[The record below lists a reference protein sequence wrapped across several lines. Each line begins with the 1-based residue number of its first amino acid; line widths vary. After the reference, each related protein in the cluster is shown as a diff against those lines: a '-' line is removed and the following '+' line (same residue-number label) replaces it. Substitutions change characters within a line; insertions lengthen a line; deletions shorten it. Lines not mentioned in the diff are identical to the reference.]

1 VDIHLITLRKTLLY
15 LFVAIVA
22 VVCSTDTALAQ
33 TNTLT
38 VAPLSLAFTS
48 TAGTPQP
55 QFLSVSSSTGN
66 LTFSTSVEIGG
77 NYFGVTPTGGT
88 AATDSMN
95 NVQVYIPN
103 PNLVAGTYDGVIEV
117 TAGSQVISV
126 SVTYTVGTGTGGGGA
141 GPVAASPT
149 SLTFSTAV
157 NGTAASQTL
166 TLSTTGAQISVT
178 VQPVETSPVGG
189 TWLSV
194 NPSSAT
200 ISSSASKTETVS
212 VSPAGL
218 AQGSYSGYLNV
229 FVNNSTTP
237 ALQVLVTLNVG
248 TSTGLNVAVTPASLT
263 YNIVSASSG
272 NQTQTLTVTNS
283 TNQIQTVTATSTVT
297 AGIGWLTVTP
307 TTETVAA
314 DGSNQFSV
322 TVNPLSLGIGTFTGN
337 IAVTVGTSETI
348 NVGVTVNVG
357 SIGTSEISATPN
369 PLTLT
374 IPAGSTV
381 QTYPNTLTVTTTSF
395 STVSFT
401 AVAAST
407 GNWLSVTQGGVQ
419 TVTNNAPD
427 KLTVNVDPIGFV
439 TGQTYS
445 GTITLTPTDGST
457 PFVVPVN
464 VTVGS
469 TPFLTINPTNLA
481 FAYQAG
487 TAFPPAQSLSLSSS
501 GIAIAFNAAAST
513 TTGGNWLIVSP
524 QSGATAASGAG
535 TTNLTVQVN
544 PTGLAAGSY
553 NGLITVTA
561 TGASNTTQTIPVT
574 LLVSN
579 LPILNLSA
587 SSVTFN
593 YQYGTS
599 TLPGQQQVQVISSG
613 NPLNYTTTVSP
624 ESGGNFLVVTPSS
637 GTTPQSLNLSIN
649 PSVLA
654 TLAAGMYSATVT
666 VNALG
671 AGNTPVNLNVY
682 LMIGNNTLLNPSQA
696 AFVFNYEVGKSVPA
710 VQTFNITS
718 TGAPIEYTATATSTN
733 CGTFLSVSPATN
745 TTPGTVAVAVNV
757 SGAPVGTCKGTITI
771 ATSSSDVTVVG
782 NSPLTIPV
790 TLNVSNSPLL
800 NVSPQAVSVTAAL
813 GTSPA
818 NQIIAL
824 TSTDPATALMFN
836 VTSTTNNGTGW
847 LLVGPTSGSTPNNL
861 TIGFQTDGL
870 GVGTYTGSITVTP
883 TATGSTPTTIPVTV
897 VIVSGNTASVSP
909 TTLTFSQPY
918 GGSAPAAQPVQVVS
932 STAGLSFSASA
943 VTYSGGTW
951 LSVTPANGT
960 TPGTIMVSAN
970 GPGLGQGSYSGVV
983 TVVIPGAANT
993 PLNIPVTLTIGPAL
1007 TLTATPTSVAFT
1019 YQAGSGAAVPS
1030 QTVQLASTTGSAGF
1044 TLSATSTTTGLITFS
1059 SSSGTTPSTVT
1070 IGLNP
1075 TVLSTLAA
1083 GTYTGSVTVTSSTNS
1098 STSLTINVT
1107 VTVQMAVAPSITTV
1121 LNGASDLPGA
1131 VSPGEIISI
1140 FGANVGPATP
1150 AYLALTSTGTVE
1162 TTLGNTEVTFDGIA
1176 APLIYAASGQLNA
1189 IVPYSIAGRATTAV
1203 VVTRSGLASTSL
1215 TLNVADTS
1223 PAIFSLSQGG
1233 SGQGAILNQ
1242 NESVNG
1248 ASNPAAPG
1256 SVISIYA
1263 TGEGMLQPSG
1273 VTGSVTTSTAPF
1285 PMPMGTVSVTI
1296 GGLTAQIEY
1305 AGEAPGLVSGVL
1317 QVNAV
1322 IPAGIAPGSQ
1332 PSVILTV
1339 GSASSAQQTIT
1350 VAVQ

>member
-1 VDIHLITLRKTLLY
+1 MY
-15 LFVAIVA
+15 
-22 VVCSTDTALAQ
+22 
-33 TNTLT
+33 
-38 VAPLSLAFTS
+38 
-48 TAGTPQP
+48 
-55 QFLSVSSSTGN
+55 
-66 LTFSTSVEIGG
+66 
-77 NYFGVTPTGGT
+77 
-88 AATDSMN
+88 
-95 NVQVYIPN
+95 
-103 PNLVAGTYDGVIEV
+103 
-117 TAGSQVISV
+117 
-126 SVTYTVGTGTGGGGA
+126 
-141 GPVAASPT
+141 
-149 SLTFSTAV
+149 
-157 NGTAASQTL
+157 
-166 TLSTTGAQISVT
+166 
-178 VQPVETSPVGG
+178 
-189 TWLSV
+189 
-194 NPSSAT
+194 
-200 ISSSASKTETVS
+200 
-212 VSPAGL
+212 
-218 AQGSYSGYLNV
+218 
-229 FVNNSTTP
+229 VNNATVP
-237 ALQVLVTLNVG
+237 GLQVLVTLNVG
-248 TSTGLNVAVTPASLT
+248 TATGINVAVTPTSLT

-272 NQTQTLTVTNS
+272 NQTQTITVTNS
-283 TNQIQTVTATSTVT
+283 TNQIQTVTATSTV
-297 AGIGWLTVTP
+297 AQGIGWLTVTP

-322 TVNPLSLGIGTFTGN
+322 AVNPLSLGIGTFTGN

-401 AVAAST
+401 AVASSV

-419 TVTNNAPD
+419 TVTNNSPD

-457 PFVVPVN
+457 PLVVPVN

-501 GIAIAFNAAAST
+501 GIAIAFNATAST
-513 TTGGNWLIVSP
+513 TLGGNWLIVSP

-535 TTNLTVQVN
+535 ATNLTVQVN

-593 YQYGTS
+593 YQFASS

-624 ESGGNFLVVTPSS
+624 ESGGNFLIVTPSS

-654 TLAAGMYSATVT
+654 TLAAGMYSSTVT

-682 LMIGNNTLLNPSQA
+682 LMIGNNTLLNPSQD
-696 AFVFNYEVGKSVPA
+696 AFVFNYEVGKSLPP

-733 CGTFLSVSPATN
+733 CGTFLGVSPATN
-745 TTPGTVAVAVNV
+745 TTPGTVAVSVNV

-771 ATSSSDVTVVG
+771 ATSSSDTTVVG

-861 TIGFQTDGL
+861 TIGFQTAGL

-918 GGSAPAAQPVQVVS
+918 GGSAPAAQAVQVVS

-960 TPGTIMVSAN
+960 TPGTIMVTAN

-1007 TLTATPTSVAFT
+1007 NISATPTSVSFT
-1019 YQAGSGAAVPS
+1019 YQAGSGVVLAP
-1030 QTVQLASTTGSAGF
+1030 QTVAVTSTAN
-1044 TLSATSTTTGLITFS
+1044 STTTGLLTFS
-1059 SSSGTTPSTVT
+1059 PMSGTTPGTVT
-1070 IGLNP
+1070 IGLNQS
-1075 TVLSTLAA
+1075 VLSTLAA
-1083 GTYTGSVTVTSSTNS
+1083 GTYTGSVTVTSSSNTS
-1098 STSLTINVT
+1098 ASLTINVT

-1140 FGANVGPATP
+1140 FGTNVGPATP
-1150 AYLALTSTGTVE
+1150 VYLALTSTGTVE
-1162 TTLGNTEVTFDGIA
+1162 TTLGNTQVTFDGIA
-1176 APLIYAASGQLNA
+1176 APLIYAASGQINA

-1242 NESVNG
+1242 NGSVNG
-1248 ASNPAAPG
+1248 ASNAVAPG

-1285 PMPMGTVSVTI
+1285 PTPVGMVSVTI
-1296 GGLTAQIEY
+1296 GGIAAQIEY

-1322 IPAGIAPGSQ
+1322 VPAGAAAGSQ
-1332 PSVILTV
+1332 PVILTV
-1339 GSASSAQQTIT
+1339 GGASSAQQTIT